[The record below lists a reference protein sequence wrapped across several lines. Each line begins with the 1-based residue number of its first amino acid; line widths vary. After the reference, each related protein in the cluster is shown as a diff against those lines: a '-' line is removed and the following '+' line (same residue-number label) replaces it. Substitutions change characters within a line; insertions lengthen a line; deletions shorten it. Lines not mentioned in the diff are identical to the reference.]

1 MHAIILFAHGSR
13 DPLWHKP
20 IQAVA
25 ERIRQ
30 REPSVAVACAYL
42 ELTQPDLPQAAQT
55 LVAQGA
61 QSLCIVP
68 LFLGVGKH
76 AREDLPVLVQALR
89 QAHPN
94 MAIHC
99 QPAVGEQETLIDL
112 LAEIALLHN

>member
-1 MHAIILFAHGSR
+1 
-13 DPLWHKP
+13 
-20 IQAVA
+20 
-25 ERIRQ
+25 
-30 REPSVAVACAYL
+30 
-42 ELTQPDLPQAAQT
+42 
-55 LVAQGA
+55 
-61 QSLCIVP
+61 
-68 LFLGVGKH
+68 VGKH